1 MHIFKCQSLSH
12 VQLFA
17 TPWTVAHEGLPSM
30 GIPRQEHWNGLPFPS
45 PRELSDIGIKP
56 RSPEFQANS
65 LPFEP
70 QKPHTNLFLM
80 TNEVCH
86 VALQLKPHTNFLSK
100 KTVFY

>member
-1 MHIFKCQSLSH
+1 MFKCQSLSH
-12 VQLFA
+12 VHLFA

-30 GIPRQEHWNGLPFPS
+30 GIPMQEHWNGSPFPS

-70 QKPHTNLFLM
+70 QKPHTN
-80 TNEVCH
+80 
-86 VALQLKPHTNFLSK
+86 FLSK